1 MPQKN
6 SALVSAIVL

>member
-1 MPQKN
+1 MPQNN